1 MACEGK
7 VLHCRLWEIRLNF
20 PGICHACGQR
30 PWEQRPRLG
39 GEKLSPNFHCDHSLV
54 RACRNGRNGRRY
66 AVSLTSW
73 PLGRVS
79 RQKER
84 PWPDCEQEQAM
95 VSNGEHHRKRR
106 TGSRRIEWVSVSV
119 VYWFSGLVVECCY
132 RNITQVVLVTSSVDW
147 CAELSRFT
155 CFSRGLLLHCSCL
168 PLPIR
173 VPACVTRAKKFLSQR
188 WSLGKELPYT

>member
-1 MACEGK
+1 MRTASLRTTAKARRRK
-7 VLHCRLWEIRLNF
+7 V
-20 PGICHACGQR
+20 
-30 PWEQRPRLG
+30 
-39 GEKLSPNFHCDHSLV
+39 SPNFHCDHSLV
-54 RACRNGRNGRRY
+54 RACRNGRNGRGF

-119 VYWFSGLVVECCY
+119 VYWFSGLVVDCSY

-147 CAELSRFT
+147 CTELSRFT
-155 CFSRGLLLHCSCL
+155 CFSYRLLLDCVCL

-173 VPACVTRAKKFLSQR
+173 VPACVPVQR
-188 WSLGKELPYT
+188 HFCHKCSSLGKELPYT